1 MLDRWPLEQL
11 VRGSHTHE
19 LLSRARSVGVTLCGT
34 ATEGSLNGN
43 AGERRAE
50 REGLKR
56 RADIASHR
64 DCLRAEREE
73 REHRPHPHTSSGT
86 LSRESFRKKK
96 ASAVTSSHPSF
107 GLYVLWLSFFRTEK
121 KKTRLLPHM

>member
-64 DCLRAEREE
+64 EGLRAEREE
-73 REHRPHPHTSSGT
+73 REHRPHPHTVGY
-86 LSRESFRKKK
+86 SRESFGKKK
-96 ASAVTSSHPSF
+96 AQLLPSSHPSF